1 MSTRRLLGVLL
12 LASAIAGA
20 SSTPVPASPRL
31 AVTAGAGSTA
41 PSSETDGV
49 GPEDGHDHA
58 GHDHNHDHG
67 EADGHEADEGLALR
81 PQDGESVDAGG
92 TTCGGGAPV
101 RRYDVVAMAVDITLN
116 RYGDHDPQG
125 RAYVLATEV
134 EAVGEA
140 AAAGPEAVSLGL
152 QGDTIQPLVLRA
164 LPGECLQVVLANQLA
179 DEPASFHLHS
189 SSLVVAATG
198 EAATAANPDAMA
210 EPGGTVAYE
219 WAVPGDEREGT
230 RTFHSHGAPRLQS
243 GHGLFGTLV
252 VEPPGATW
260 LDPRTGRPGTTGWD
274 AVVRTPEGSF
284 REYVLAYHEIGDEEY
299 RIARAEGGT
308 VPQVDPITGAY
319 RPAARAINYRSEP
332 FLNRL
337 ELQEQLTG
345 QADESL
351 AYSSYAFGDPATP
364 VLRSYVG
371 DPVKQRVAHAGG
383 ETFHVHHVHGGSVR
397 WRRQPGAGPTDFGT
411 GLTKQP
417 SLSPGPSERTDSQSL
432 GPSEAFDVDHECS
445 AGGCQQGAGDYLV
458 HCHVAH
464 HYFAGMW
471 GIWRVYNTLQDG
483 PSSTDALPPLPPLT
497 EREESTAVAV
507 DSSQLDVAE
516 RERARRHLP
525 PAGRPGDYDAS
536 VWDWVEEGG
545 RILGEPEDGREWPG
559 HRPVR
564 PGERPP
570 VLFDPASG
578 RPAYP
583 LLRPH
588 LGARPPFAPGNGP
601 SPYLDTPTPDGEPP
615 PPGADGPTSLCP
627 SGTTPR
633 QVALR
638 AIELPVPLNRRA
650 GLVDPAGAL
659 FVLAEDEAAV
669 RADPERRTP
678 LAIRANAGE
687 DCLDVLLTNTIP
699 DNANHPFSKV
709 SAHIHFVQFDVQG
722 GDGVDTGFNFEQT
735 VRPFAADGQAL
746 ATAAPAGS
754 TSLSLPDAGRFAPG
768 ALIGIGMDQADR
780 FEVRRVVAR
789 EGSDVLVLD
798 RPLTHDHGEG
808 EIVSTEF
815 VRYRWYP
822 DAQVGTSYFHDHV
835 NGLQT
840 WQRGLVGALVVE
852 PPGSTYHDPRT
863 GEEIRSGPIA
873 DVRVPPDAAVSADVQ
888 GSFRELVSFVQDG
901 SRLSNV
907 GRSAG
912 SKLNLRAEPLSRR
925 PGPPDRAFSSALHG
939 DPETPLLEAYVGDP
953 VVVRAT
959 VSGTNEVHTWHL
971 DGHWFRREPW
981 STGSAPT
988 TTAHLGISERMDL
1001 VIPAAGGPQRRA
1013 GDYLYADGR
1022 ALKLEEGAWGLLRVH
1037 ARPEGIASLP
1047 GRPPPTGE
1055 PPPVCPAEAPR
1066 QRLEVAA
1073 VETRLAMLGARPG
1086 RAFVPAAEA
1095 DAVLS
1100 GARPVSPLVLRATVG
1115 DCLEVT
1121 LANRLPSGAPA
1132 VSLHA
1137 DGLAF
1142 DPLDS
1147 GGVEAGR
1154 NPSQVVEVGEHRTY
1168 TFFAHPEYG
1177 PGAAMLR
1184 DGGDLARSGA
1194 LGLYGAVVISPA
1206 GAELTRD
1213 AGWSAIVTDPDG
1225 TAWRDVVL
1233 FSHDEDD
1240 ALGGHRMPYARAVR
1254 GALGLNYGNGD
1265 DGPTIEARAGD
1276 RLRVHVLA
1284 PWSEQVQVFSMEGH
1298 RWPLEPGMPGSNL
1311 VDSVALGGLESI
1323 TVVPEGGAGG
1333 RDHLPGTYWIGNHR
1347 EPYREAGMSGRLVVH
1362 PRCSDDVAVAPLP
1375 GAGGCGDGEAW
1386 AAVLGGTG
1394 ALALLGAAIVWRSGR
1409 RRSATLARPS
1419 PTEAAVPL
1427 TP

>member
-1 MSTRRLLGVLL
+1 M
-12 LASAIAGA
+12 
-20 SSTPVPASPRL
+20 
-31 AVTAGAGSTA
+31 GST
-41 PSSETDGV
+41 
-49 GPEDGHDHA
+49 
-58 GHDHNHDHG
+58 
-67 EADGHEADEGLALR
+67 
-81 PQDGESVDAGG
+81 
-92 TTCGGGAPV
+92 CGAGAPV
-101 RRYDVVAMAVDITLN
+101 RHYDVVAMPVDITLN
-116 RYGDHDPQG
+116 RYGDHDPEG

-134 EAVGEA
+134 DAVRAA
-140 AAAGPEAVSLGL
+140 AAAGPSAVSLGL
-152 QGDTIQPLVLRA
+152 QGDAVQPLVLRA
-164 LPGECLQVVLANQLA
+164 TPGDCLRVQLTNGLDA
-179 DEPASFHLHS
+179 EPASFHLHS
-189 SSLVVAATG
+189 SSLVVATTG
-198 EAATAANPDAMA
+198 DAATAANPDAMVV
-210 EPGGTVAYE
+210 PGGTVTYE

-230 RTFHSHGAPRLQS
+230 RTFHSHGEPRAQS
-243 GHGLFGTLV
+243 AHGLFGTMV

-260 LDPRTGRPGTTGWD
+260 HDPRTGEVGTTGWD
-274 AVVRTPEGSF
+274 AVVRTSEGNF

-299 RIARAEGGT
+299 RIARAGGGT

-319 RPAARAINYRSEP
+319 RPASRAINYRSEP

-337 ELQEQLTG
+337 QLQEELLG

-411 GLTKQP
+411 GLTKEP
-417 SLSPGPSERTDSQSL
+417 SLSPGASERTDSQSL

-445 AGGCQQGAGDYLV
+445 AGGCQQGAGDHLV

-483 PSSTDALPPLPPLT
+483 PASTDALPPLPPLPDRSDAT
-497 EREESTAVAV
+497 PAAV
-507 DSSQLDVAE
+507 DSAQLDPPL

-545 RILGEPEDGREWPG
+545 RILGESGDDREWPG
-559 HRPVR
+559 HDPV
-564 PGERPP
+564 PAGERPP
-570 VLFDPASG
+570 VLFDPTTG
-578 RPAYP
+578 KPAYP

-588 LGARPPFAPGNGP
+588 LGARPPFAPGHGP

-627 SGTTPR
+627 SGAT
-633 QVALR
+633 LR
-638 AIELPVPLNRRA
+638 RLSMRAVELPVPLNGRA
-650 GLVDPAGAL
+650 GLVDPAGML

-669 RADPERRTP
+669 RADPARRTP
-678 LAIRANAGE
+678 LAMRANAGE

-699 DNANHPFSKV
+699 DNADHPFSKV
-709 SAHIHFVQFDVQG
+709 GAHIHFVQFDVQG

-735 VRPFAADGQAL
+735 VRPFAATGEAL
-746 ATAAPAGS
+746 TTPAGAGS
-754 TSLSLPDAGRFAPG
+754 TSVTVAGTDRFAPG
-768 ALIGIGMDQADR
+768 AFVGIGMDRPDAM
-780 FEVRRVVAR
+780 EVRRVVAR
-789 EGSDVLVLD
+789 EAGGRLVLD
-798 RPLTHDHGEG
+798 RPLAHDHGAG

-863 GEEIRSGPIA
+863 GEEVRSGAIV
-873 DVRVPPDAAVSADVQ
+873 DVRVPEGTPVSADVR

-912 SKLNLRAEPLSRR
+912 SKLNLRAEPLARR
-925 PGPPDRAFSSALHG
+925 PGSPDRAFSSAAHG
-939 DPETPLLEAYVGDP
+939 DPETPVLEAYVGDP

-959 VSGTNEVHTWHL
+959 VSGTNEVHTWHV

-988 TTAHLGISERMDL
+988 STAHLGISERMDL
-1001 VIPAAGGPQRRA
+1001 MIPAAGGPQRRP

-1037 ARPEGIASLP
+1037 GAPQALAPLP
-1047 GRPPPTGE
+1047 GRPPLEGE
-1055 PPPVCPAEAPR
+1055 PPPVCPPEAPR
-1066 QRLEVAA
+1066 RQVEVAA
-1073 VETRLAMLGARPG
+1073 VEARLPMLGPRPG
-1086 RAFVPAAEA
+1086 RIFVPAGEAEGVLA
-1095 DAVLS
+1095 GDAP
-1100 GARPVSPLVLRATVG
+1100 ASPLVLRAVVG

-1121 LANRLPSGAPA
+1121 LANLLPTGAPP

-1137 DGLAF
+1137 DGLAY
-1142 DPLDS
+1142 DPLES
-1147 GGVEAGR
+1147 GGVEAGH
-1154 NPSQVVEVGEHRTY
+1154 NPSQVVEVGQRRTY

-1194 LGLYGAVVISPA
+1194 LGLYGAVVVSPA
-1206 GAELTRD
+1206 GARVPAD
-1213 AGWSAIVTDPDG
+1213 GGWSTVVTGPDG

-1254 GALGLNYGNGD
+1254 GAVGLNYGNGD
-1265 DGPTIEARAGD
+1265 DGPTVEVRAGD
-1276 RLRVHVLA
+1276 PLRVHVLA
-1284 PWSEQVQVFSMEGH
+1284 PWSEQVQVFSLEGH
-1298 RWPLEPGMPGSNL
+1298 RWPLEPGMPGSDL
-1311 VDSVALGGLESI
+1311 VDSVALGGLEAI
-1323 TVVPEGGAGG
+1323 TLVPEGGAGG
-1333 RDHLPGTYWIGNHR
+1333 RDQLPGTYWIGNHR
-1347 EPYREAGMSGRLVVH
+1347 EPYREAGLSGRLVVH
-1362 PRCSDDVAVAPLP
+1362 PRCGDDGAVAPLP
-1375 GAGGCGDGEAW
+1375 GARGCGDGEAW
-1386 AAVLGGTG
+1386 AVALGAGG
-1394 ALALLGAAIVWRSGR
+1394 ALTLLGAAALVARRRR
-1409 RRSATLARPS
+1409 RRSAPPLPPVEPRP
-1419 PTEAAVPL
+1419 AGVPL